1 MCGSDSGNNGGESPR
16 DISKVKEVSPNMAT
30 KISPLGD
37 RLLVE
42 RHESSEQK
50 STGGI
55 IIPDTAK
62 ERPTE
67 GSVIAV
73 GEGKRLDSGKLAA
86 PSVKAGDRILFGKW
100 SGTEVKI
107 DGKEFIIMREE
118 DVLAV
123 LLPD

>member
-1 MCGSDSGNNGGESPR
+1 
-16 DISKVKEVSPNMAT
+16 MAT
-30 KISPLGD
+30 KITPLGD

-42 RHESSEQK
+42 RLEPAEQK

-73 GEGKRLDSGKLAA
+73 GEGKRLDSGKIAQLN
-86 PSVKAGDRILFGKW
+86 VKAGDKILFGKW

-118 DVLAV
+118 DVLAI

>member
-1 MCGSDSGNNGGESPR
+1 
-16 DISKVKEVSPNMAT
+16 MAT

-62 ERPTE
+62 ERPNE

-73 GEGKRLDSGKLAA
+73 GEGKRLDNGKLAV
-86 PSVKAGDRILFGKW
+86 PCVKAGDRIMFGKW

-118 DVLAV
+118 DVLAI